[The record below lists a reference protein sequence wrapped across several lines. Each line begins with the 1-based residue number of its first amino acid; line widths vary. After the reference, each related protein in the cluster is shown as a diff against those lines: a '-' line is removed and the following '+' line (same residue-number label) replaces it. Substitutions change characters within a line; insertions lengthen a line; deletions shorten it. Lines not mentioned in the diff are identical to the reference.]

1 MMAGKIQVLPEG
13 IAQKIAAGEVVERPA
28 SVVKELMENA
38 IDAGASEIVVE
49 LRSGGLQ
56 LIRVVDNGEGMV
68 SEDVP
73 LALQRFATSKIRKAE
88 DLYAIETLGF
98 RGEALPSIA
107 SVSQM
112 VLRTRASNSV
122 GGTKVVS
129 EGGEIKSISEAG
141 CPAGT
146 EVEVHQLFYN
156 LPVRRKFLR
165 SIRTELRYA
174 LHHFLRVSLAHPSIT
189 FKFIHDGRSLQEL
202 LKTGSSLVRVEAVLG
217 REISDHLQPIRFEE
231 GEIQIDGFTSLPSF
245 SKGSGDGIS
254 LYINRRYVRDR
265 IIYKAVLEAYR
276 HIIPANRYPVAIL
289 FVGLL
294 PSSVDVNVHP
304 TKAEVKFKEPER
316 IYQAVSSSIRRVLEE
331 VPQYAKWISQ
341 ETRRGD
347 IPEGKPQA
355 SFSFQ
360 NSRKP
365 YSKDWGKEIPFP
377 KVGEGEG
384 PPWEVEKRDPC
395 RIVGQ
400 LWGTYILCEAEGHLI
415 FVDQHAAHER
425 VLFEKLKRE
434 FENRSLVSER
444 LLLPVLIELSLEE
457 SLVLD
462 SAEEAFEAV
471 GFEIESVGERLYAIR
486 SIPSFVEQKEAGER
500 VREMLEDLSFL
511 KREGEGSTPF
521 HTLLVSLAC
530 HSAIRANFSLR
541 REEMEELIGNLYP
554 FNPSTTCPHGRPVF
568 FLLPLDEMNK
578 QFKRSRGGL

>member
-1 MMAGKIQVLPEG
+1 MAGKIQVLPEA

-68 SEDVP
+68 PEDVP
-73 LALQRFATSKIRKAE
+73 LALQRFATSKIREAE

-112 VLRTRASNSV
+112 VLKTRASNSIS
-122 GGTKVVS
+122 GTKVVS
-129 EGGEIKSISEAG
+129 EGGEVKNISETG
-141 CPAGT
+141 CPVGT

-174 LHHFLRVSLAHPSIT
+174 LHHFLRVSLAHPSIA
-189 FKFIHDGRSLQEL
+189 FKFIHDGRRLEEL
-202 LKTGSSLVRVEAVLG
+202 LKTDSSLVRVEAVLG
-217 REISDHLQPIRFEE
+217 KEVSDHIEAIRFEE
-231 GEIQIDGFTSLPSF
+231 GEIQIEGFVSLPSL
-245 SKGSGDGIS
+245 SKRNGDGIS
-254 LYINRRYVRDR
+254 IYINRRYVRDR
-265 IIYKAVLEAYR
+265 IIYKALLEAYR
-276 HIIPANRYPVAIL
+276 HILPADKYPIAIL
-289 FVGLL
+289 FIRLP

-316 IYQAVSSSIRRVLEE
+316 IYQAVWSSVRRALEE
-331 VPQYAKWISQ
+331 VPLDAKGVSPERIKEVARQGEPQTSLSLQNLWKSHSKAWGEEIVA
-341 ETRRGD
+341 
-347 IPEGKPQA
+347 PKVAEGKRPSWEA
-355 SFSFQ
+355 EKSG
-360 NSRKP
+360 P
-365 YSKDWGKEIPFP
+365 Y
-377 KVGEGEG
+377 
-384 PPWEVEKRDPC
+384 

-400 LWGTYILCEAEGHLI
+400 LWGTYILCEAEGTLL

-425 VLFEKLKRE
+425 VLYEKLKKK
-434 FENRSLVSER
+434 FEERSLVSEK
-444 LLLPVLIELSLEE
+444 LLLPVLIELSLDE

-462 SAEEAFEAV
+462 SAEAAFEAI

-500 VREMLEDLSFL
+500 VREMLEELSFL
-511 KREGEGSTPF
+511 KRGGEGSASL
-521 HTLLVSLAC
+521 HTLLISLAC
-530 HSAIRANFSLR
+530 HSAVRANFPLR

-554 FNPSTTCPHGRPVF
+554 FNPSTTCPHGRPIF
-568 FLLPLDEMNK
+568 FLLSLDEMNRR
-578 QFKRSRGGL
+578 FKRNRGGLL